1 MPERSQRALLFDF
14 GGTLDADGLR
24 WSVRFHAAY
33 ASLGGVLGTEAFEV
47 IFRAS
52 DRALLDVPGITT
64 LGLRAMIVA
73 QSALL
78 RRMVPDG
85 DTVDFDAVADRVYR
99 DAVKMADRNRPI
111 LDGLASTDEFRLG
124 VVSNFT
130 GNLEHCLAE
139 LDLLRFFDV
148 VTDSAVFGAAKPD
161 LAPFRATLSALG
173 VEPANAWMIGDNF
186 DADIRPARRLS
197 MRGCW
202 LTTPDREAPADCA
215 PDARIAHL
223 SELPAVVC
231 TG

>member
-1 MPERSQRALLFDF
+1 MVERSQRALLFDF

-33 ASLGGVLGTEAFEV
+33 AGLGGVLGAEPFEDL
-47 IFRAS
+47 FRAS

-64 LGLRAMIVA
+64 LGLRAMIHA
-73 QSALL
+73 QAALL
-78 RRMVPDG
+78 RAMLPDG
-85 DTVDFDAVADRVYR
+85 ETVDLARVAEQVYGDAVRT
-99 DAVKMADRNRPI
+99 ADRNRPI
-111 LDGLASTDEFRLG
+111 LDRLAGGGFRLG
-124 VVSNFT
+124 IVSNFT

-148 VTDSAVFGAAKPD
+148 VTDSGVFGASKPD
-161 LAPFRATLSALG
+161 PAPFQATLAALG
-173 VEPANAWMIGDNF
+173 VEPADAWMIGDNF
-186 DADIRPARRLS
+186 EADIRPARRLA

-202 LTTPDREAPADCA
+202 LTTPDRVAPADCP